1 MRTRTW
7 PAKSAESLGPAVQSQ
22 GVLAIATHYVAN
34 NFEWRRTGE
43 GSPRRRGPAIDV
55 RVSARTLREIYLW
68 PFRRALIT
76 YGVGGIMGS
85 YNRLNGEYVCH
96 SSDLMEL
103 PRTQW
108 DWPGVTV
115 PDAVF
120 AVRDPRAA
128 LAAGLDLPALGDDG
142 GRTEADLRE
151 AGTATVDEI
160 VTHVLAAAE
169 HVGLKRPS
177 KPSSE
182 PPAGSAE
189 LARRM
194 ATEGMVLLTNRD
206 DTLPLP
212 RSARVALIDAVGV
225 RNVLVMGGAVS
236 VTLTDERIQS
246 VSDALRERLTDT
258 GGEVIELTVGHGE
271 QPLPPIDAPRP
282 RWTGS
287 PQPFGT
293 AAPDRNNTPSSAS
306 SSWQARRT

>member
-1 MRTRTW
+1 M
-7 PAKSAESLGPAVQSQ
+7 
-22 GVLAIATHYVAN
+22 
-34 NFEWRRTGE
+34 
-43 GSPRRRGPAIDV
+43 
-55 RVSARTLREIYLW
+55 
-68 PFRRALIT
+68 
-76 YGVGGIMGS
+76 
-85 YNRLNGEYVCH
+85 
-96 SSDLMEL
+96 
-103 PRTQW
+103 
-108 DWPGVTV
+108 TV

-151 AGTATVDEI
+151 VGTATIDEI

-169 HVGLKRPS
+169 HVGLERPR

-189 LARRM
+189 LARRI
-194 ATEGMVLLTNRD
+194 ATDGMVLLTNRD

-236 VTLTDERIQS
+236 VTLTDDRIQS

-258 GGEVIELTVGHGE
+258 GGEVDRAHRRARGAAAATDHRLGHGGRDLRNPSGRQHRTGTTDRPPPVRAGYPGGHE
-271 QPLPPIDAPRP
+271 QRLVGLGHRKPAGRAGQVRIR
-282 RWTGS
+282 
-287 PQPFGT
+287 
-293 AAPDRNNTPSSAS
+293 
-306 SSWQARRT
+306 